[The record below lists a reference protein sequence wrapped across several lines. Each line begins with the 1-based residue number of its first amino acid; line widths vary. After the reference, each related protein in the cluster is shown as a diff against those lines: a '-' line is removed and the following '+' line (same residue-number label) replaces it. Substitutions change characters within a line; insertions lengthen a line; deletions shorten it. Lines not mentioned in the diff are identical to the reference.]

1 MFTNVSDDVIYDLIA
16 NGSLN
21 QNMSSF
27 HPDGPGIPAHVIR
40 TMRALHVVSMTLL
53 VVTCVLGVC
62 GNTLTIAVICRNSK
76 IRTVATCFILNLAI
90 ADNLFVLTLPFFA
103 VTTWL
108 DDWVFGSAMCKIM
121 HTFYGV
127 NQYASIFTMVLMSVD
142 RYLAIAHPLKSIRYR
157 RVKNAILICAFLWI
171 LCFVIMIPY
180 LMYAEVSH
188 GGRKTRCKLRWPQA
202 TVDQYVFY
210 ELFVANFRIIVGF
223 ILPITVMVICYVFL
237 LKHLVKSNGPLLHF
251 TRRPLKKVTLMVFVV
266 TVAFI
271 ICWTPFNI
279 LEYMAAAIRV
289 DSQRRRHQGLPVRR
303 MPPHEQLTFSVL
315 RLVTQSLVFISSC
328 CNPFIYGISS
338 RNFSKY
344 RCTV

>member
-1 MFTNVSDDVIYDLIA
+1 MINVSGNQSRGDFTTDDTGV
-16 NGSLN
+16 
-21 QNMSSF
+21 
-27 HPDGPGIPAHVIR
+27 PGHIIHTMRVLHVI
-40 TMRALHVVSMTLL
+40 SMTLL

-90 ADNLFVLTLPFFA
+90 ADNLFVSTLPFFA

-157 RVKNAILICAFLWI
+157 RVKNAILTCVVLWV
-171 LCFVIMIPY
+171 LCFIIMIPY
-180 LMYAEVSH
+180 LMYAEISRS
-188 GGRKTRCKLRWPQA
+188 GPKTRCKLSWPQYS
-202 TVDQYVFY
+202 VDQYIMY

-237 LKHLVKSNGPLLHF
+237 LKHLTKSNGPLLNF
-251 TRRPLKKVTLMVFVV
+251 TRRPLKKVTLMVFIV

-279 LEYMAAAIRV
+279 LEYVAATIRV
-289 DSQRRRHQGLPVRR
+289 DMQRRRHQGLFIRR
-303 MPPHEQLTFSVL
+303 TQPHEQLTFSVL

-338 RNFSKY
+338 RNFSEYALKIKK
-344 RCTV
+344 